1 MVTLP
6 HLRTSFR
13 RGGSQ
18 WSSHPPSIVL
28 EDASPHWYICLAFRR
43 GVCYER
49 LQCRFGPNQIY
60 QLELRT
66 SRSMLIEKR
75 QYLVFQNKKMLLT
88 RRFFPFLGSIVIAPF
103 SHKWCRALARTRV
116 CWRQRESS
124 DWLNSCWRTH
134 WEPFHWL
141 LLHLETHRLT
151 AVHKRADFCVSSSV
165 GIWFLKTKAAL
176 LSRTEGLMIWAS

>member
-88 RRFFPFLGSIVIAPF
+88 RRFFPFLSSIVIAPF
-103 SHKWCRALARTRV
+103 SHKLCMSRWLERSLLTSHIGAIRLVDALVDALY
-116 CWRQRESS
+116 EPS
-124 DWLNSCWRTH
+124 DWLQ
-134 WEPFHWL
+134 L
-141 LLHLETHRLT
+141 QLG
-151 AVHKRADFCVSSSV
+151 AVYKAHFRASTSV
-165 GIWFLKTKAAL
+165 GNEFLKQMAAL
-176 LSRTEGLMIWAS
+176 LSLR